1 MKNLKKILNEKI
13 NQIKEHRGIYKNN
26 EQAVR
31 TQLIDPVLNEIGW
44 IVSNPKY
51 VKPNERMANNK
62 IPDYTLEKNNKVIL
76 YVEAKNLSIDLRDK
90 KIIKQ
95 LADYCYDYGVE
106 FGVLTNGI
114 EWLLFKTFEQN
125 ADDRIIWQVN
135 LEKNN
140 IEVVADALLSIAYD
154 KIDDLSNSLN
164 QGKVLEEGWKE
175 LIKNE
180 GWIVKIIS
188 KELLKKIK
196 VEKKNFKI
204 KQEHLNDFTKSHLN
218 DEFEKNKIEEENEE
232 IEEENVIPK
241 NTKEL
246 IENAIFKR
254 KKPMKKLSVTFP
266 NDKKIFKTKVVDT
279 FVETLKEIGFDKII
293 DLEINEAGKPLVS
306 KTKNKNGAQ
315 RNSGKYWI
323 TTNSSTDR
331 KLYLLEKINK
341 ELDLNLKIESIVNET
356 YTPNL
361 F

>member
-1 MKNLKKILNEKI
+1 MNEKT
-13 NQIKEHRGIYKNN
+13 NQIKEHREIYKKN

-31 TQLIDPVLNEIGW
+31 TQLIEPVLNEIGW

-51 VKPNERMANNK
+51 VKPNVPDPDGK
-62 IPDYTLEKNNKVIL
+62 IPDYT
-76 YVEAKNLSIDLRDK
+76 
-90 KIIKQ
+90 
-95 LADYCYDYGVE
+95 
-106 FGVLTNGI
+106 
-114 EWLLFKTFEQN
+114 
-125 ADDRIIWQVN
+125 

-266 NDKKIFKTKVVDT
+266 NKKKFFEPKVVNT
-279 FVETLKEIGFDKII
+279 FVETLKEIGCDKIM
-293 DLEINEAGKPLVS
+293 DLELNEAGKPLVS
-306 KTKNKNGAQ
+306 KTENENGSQ
-315 RNSGKYWI
+315 RKCGKYWI
-323 TTNSSTDR
+323 ATNSSTDR
-331 KLYLLEKINK
+331 KLYILEKINK
-341 ELDLNLKIESIVNET
+341 ELELNLKIESIVNET
-356 YTPNL
+356 YTPTL